1 MRWVGLVL
9 GGLVPLA
16 CLSSLDDRDLDGR
29 DKLGEG
35 VRAGSRIRA
44 RAAPAP
50 PAGPARPAIR
60 AARIRGE
67 RVARVVR
74 RARGT
79 FFEGAI
85 VAGFPSDAAELEVMQ
100 NVKAAGYG
108 Q

>member
-1 MRWVGLVL
+1 
-9 GGLVPLA
+9 
-16 CLSSLDDRDLDGR
+16 
-29 DKLGEG
+29 
-35 VRAGSRIRA
+35 
-44 RAAPAP
+44 
-50 PAGPARPAIR
+50 
-60 AARIRGE
+60 
-67 RVARVVR
+67 VVR